1 MLGVAGGLS
10 IQVGP
15 RRTPAG
21 VAATGAARTLSLGTE
36 RHWFPAA
43 VPLDVTAGIAAVLGP
58 SALAGSRPRWRAQAT
73 RAVAAEPGD
82 AAVLA
87 IRKPNSL
94 LECMQSSCTGAVFCA
109 KTEQNST
116 LTSICRHVSIPQCMQ
131 SLAKLLSGSGS
142 SSGFVG

>member
-43 VPLDVTAGIAAVLGP
+43 VPLDVTAGIAAVLTIFNC
-58 SALAGSRPRWRAQAT
+58 GSYRRGMRSSL
-73 RAVAAEPGD
+73 
-82 AAVLA
+82 VLA
-87 IRKPNSL
+87 RKPSRRPGRY
-94 LECMQSSCTGAVFCA
+94 C
-109 KTEQNST
+109 
-116 LTSICRHVSIPQCMQ
+116 ICRSRVFTSAVS
-131 SLAKLLSGSGS
+131 
-142 SSGFVG
+142 